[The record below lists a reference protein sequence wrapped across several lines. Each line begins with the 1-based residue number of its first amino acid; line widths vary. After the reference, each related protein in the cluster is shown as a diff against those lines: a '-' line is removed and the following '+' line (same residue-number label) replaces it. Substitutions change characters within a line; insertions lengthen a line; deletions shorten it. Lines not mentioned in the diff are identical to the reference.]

1 MYMYRYKHHL
11 NIPVNNRFSA
21 GLKIKKSLQKH
32 QVMELT
38 FHLYP
43 PAATGIKNNRKSTW
57 MNPIVDGEEG
67 NKILGLCA
75 LTSSPFVW
83 VSSL

>member
-1 MYMYRYKHHL
+1 
-11 NIPVNNRFSA
+11 
-21 GLKIKKSLQKH
+21 
-32 QVMELT
+32 MELT

-75 LTSSPFVW
+75 LTSFPFVW